1 MSSYFGVY
9 IPPTKVGF
17 EGSAAQCAG
26 SIAALN
32 IKSGP
37 VLASTLPVSVPVA
50 LASNPVDA
58 AGESGSESADSNAGK
73 YEDPDYPPDS
83 PLWLI
88 FTEKAKA
95 LDVLRHYKEARLREF
110 PNREQA
116 ESYVQFGFES
126 IEALKRFGKTKPA
139 SKPIA
144 LASNSYKSSS
154 SGSADSSYSSSPTG
168 SPSMTSLLSSSPTS
182 TAAAAAAFLSSSP
195 SSNGRHHHS
204 HSHSHSHHHH
214 HQQLPQSQQQPQQQ
228 PSELAASGERPP
240 FRAPTKQ
247 ELVEFRKQIEAGNL
261 DRVKRIVWENP
272 RFLISSGDTP
282 TSLKEG
288 CRYNA
293 MHICAQ
299 VNQARV
305 AELLLKIIADREF
318 TQLYAGKKGS
328 GEMCAALNDNLL
340 DYYLN
345 MPDKARG
352 ETPLHFAVKNGH
364 VAVVE
369 VLIAYPQCKSLANHE
384 GKEPRDIIC
393 LRAPQA
399 TIEVIR
405 KLELLMYDPHYVP
418 VLRSVA
424 NELPPQVGQPFTPNE
439 PPNLQFKTED
449 CEGLSVDLQI
459 SALAGPMPREKAM
472 NFYRRWKTPPRVGS
486 NVMSPL
492 ASSPF
497 SSPVKVTPSKSIFN
511 RSGNGVMTN
520 STPSGRRVLFSP
532 MESSPKQQPALAP
545 AQAPPNLN
553 NGNEF
558 ENNNNNIKRV
568 GSVELPTTPIRQMRP
583 DLFMAYRGAS
593 TESPIAE
600 DSMVLS
606 CDQSLNISMGMNVSA
621 VSTLN
626 DSFRERHIKNS
637 DIEKGLEVV
646 GRQLARQE
654 QLEWREF
661 WDFLDAFVDIST
673 PDGLARLEAYFVEK
687 SELARAEKS
696 DQAWNFA
703 QLHQYLDL
711 VATGE
716 QQQGLKQSRH
726 GKWSGGGAGGAG
738 GAATGVMTPYTC
750 VEKSLQVFAKRITKT
765 LINNIGNM
773 VSINDTLLCELK
785 RLKSLIVS
793 FKDDARFMSVD
804 FGKVHSRIAHLVAS
818 YVAHSQEVSV
828 AMRLQLL
835 QMLRKL
841 RQLLPEE
848 RVREQHLGCVCGSLL
863 QMLETVPANA
873 VQSPES
879 LKTEEL
885 CSAAWE
891 AQPSCACLWDANLSR
906 KTSRRKR
913 SESMRAAKDSAAAL
927 RASINNSAA
936 GSPRIAIVA
945 PVKSASSSASASAS
959 SWRQNSDDDE
969 DFSEEDDCFYDCSGR
984 SPDLTSSD
992 DEEVFRTPPE
1002 SLSPRLSVDLEAA
1015 YELFIFGKEP
1025 TKRDLDVLNAI
1036 FNVDVD
1042 KETLPHVYAWKTAME
1057 SFSAA
1062 EMDLFP
1068 SPKNIRKTHKPVFWS
1083 AGTPNKENNGSV
1095 NHSSQ
1100 SMHPKRL
1107 FGTPKLSAAAVAQTG
1122 RRGSG
1127 PSTTPMTPPK
1137 PMRLPRTPAPNTTA
1151 TTATT
1156 NGVATTST
1164 SSAFSALAAAATVTQ
1179 SFQTPLNKVRGLFSK
1194 YREPRV
1200 EMDSPMTGMNGTEEK
1215 SFESAGSAGTSDG
1228 DC

>member
-9 IPPTKVGF
+9 IPPTKIGF
-17 EGSAAQCAG
+17 EGTATQCAG

-32 IKSGP
+32 IKTGP
-37 VLASTLPVSVPVA
+37 PVVAISVPVSVPV
-50 LASNPVDA
+50 SVPSSSDPVDL
-58 AGESGSESADSNAGK
+58 AGDSGAENADSNTGK

-126 IEALKRFGKTKPA
+126 IEALKRFGKTKPPTT
-139 SKPIA
+139 KPIA
-144 LASNSYKSSS
+144 LPSNNSYKSSS
-154 SGSADSSYSSSPTG
+154 SSSAESSYSSSPTG
-168 SPSMTSLLSSSPTS
+168 SPSMSSLLSSSPTS
-182 TAAAAAAFLSSSP
+182 AASSP
-195 SSNGRHHHS
+195 NSNGRHHHS
-204 HSHSHSHHHH
+204 HNHH
-214 HQQLPQSQQQPQQQ
+214 HQQQQQQPPQQQQQQQ
-228 PSELAASGERPP
+228 PELASSGERPP

-399 TIEVIR
+399 SIEVIR

-439 PPNLQFKTED
+439 PPNLQFKTEE

-511 RSGNGVMTN
+511 RSTNGGTVMAN
-520 STPSGRRVLFSP
+520 STPAGRRVLFSP
-532 MESSPKQQPALAP
+532 MESSPKQLPPPQVAP
-545 AQAPPNLN
+545 PPNLN
-553 NGNEF
+553 NGSEF

-593 TESPIAE
+593 TESPVAE
-600 DSMVLS
+600 DSVLLS

-626 DSFRERHIKNS
+626 ESFRERHIKNS

-716 QQQGLKQSRH
+716 QQGLKQSRH
-726 GKWSGGGAGGAG
+726 GKWSAAGGAG
-738 GAATGVMTPYTC
+738 GSVTGVMTPYTC

-818 YVAHSQEVSV
+818 YLAHSQEVSV
-828 AMRLQLL
+828 AMLLQLL

-848 RVREQHLGCVCGSLL
+848 RGREQHLGCVCGSLL
-863 QMLETVPANA
+863 QMLETVPNNA
-873 VQSPES
+873 VQSPEA

-913 SESMRAAKDSAAAL
+913 SESMRAAKDSAAAAAM
-927 RASINNSAA
+927 RA
-936 GSPRIAIVA
+936 GSPRVAIVIPNPKPA
-945 PVKSASSSASASAS
+945 NA
-959 SWRQNSDDDE
+959 WRQISDDDE
-969 DFSEEDDCFYDCSGR
+969 DFSEEDNCFYDCTNV
-984 SPDLTSSD
+984 SPELSSSD
-992 DEEVFRTPPE
+992 DEDNFRTPPE
-1002 SLSPRLSVDLEAA
+1002 SLSPRLSVDLETA

-1095 NHSSQ
+1095 NHHTSQ

-1107 FGTPKLSAAAVAQTG
+1107 FGTPKLSAAVSTG

-1127 PSTTPMTPPK
+1127 PSTTPMSPPK
-1137 PMRLPRTPAPNTTA
+1137 PMRLPRTPAAHIPPAISAGPATA
-1151 TTATT
+1151 T
-1156 NGVATTST
+1156 NGVTSSPAPNTNTST
-1164 SSAFSALAAAATVTQ
+1164 STSTAFSALAAAATVTQ

-1200 EMDSPMTGMNGTEEK
+1200 EIDSPMVGMNG
-1215 SFESAGSAGTSDG
+1215 SPVGSGASDG

>member
-17 EGSAAQCAG
+17 EGTATQCAG

-32 IKSGP
+32 IKTGP
-37 VLASTLPVSVPVA
+37 VAALASVPVPVPV
-50 LASNPVDA
+50 LVPASSDPVDL
-58 AGESGSESADSNAGK
+58 AGESGAENADSNAGK

-139 SKPIA
+139 TKPIA
-144 LASNSYKSSS
+144 LPSNSYKGSS
-154 SGSADSSYSSSPTG
+154 SGSAESSYSSSPTG
-168 SPSMTSLLSSSPTS
+168 SPSMSSLLSSSPTS
-182 TAAAAAAFLSSSP
+182 VASSP
-195 SSNGRHHHS
+195 NSNGRHHHS
-204 HSHSHSHHHH
+204 HSHSHNHH
-214 HQQLPQSQQQPQQQ
+214 HQQQQQQQPAQQQQQQQ
-228 PSELAASGERPP
+228 PELASSGERPA

-247 ELVEFRKQIEAGNL
+247 ELVEFRKQIEAGNV

-399 TIEVIR
+399 SIEVIR

-439 PPNLQFKTED
+439 PPVSSPKRDHRLPKITLSFPLQNLQFKAED

-472 NFYRRWKTPPRVGS
+472 NFYRRWKTPPRVGG

-511 RSGNGVMTN
+511 RSANGATGVMAN
-520 STPSGRRVLFSP
+520 STPAGRRVLFSP
-532 MESSPKQQPALAP
+532 LECSPKQQPPQVAP
-545 AQAPPNLN
+545 SNLN
-553 NGNEF
+553 NGTDF

-593 TESPIAE
+593 TESPLAE
-600 DSMVLS
+600 DSVLLS
-606 CDQSLNISMGMNVSA
+606 CDQSLNISLGMNVSA

-626 DSFRERHIKNS
+626 ESFRERHIKNS

-716 QQQGLKQSRH
+716 QQGLKQSRH
-726 GKWSGGGAGGAG
+726 GKWSAAGGAG
-738 GAATGVMTPYTC
+738 GAVTGVMTPYTC

-818 YVAHSQEVSV
+818 YLAHSQEVSV
-828 AMRLQLL
+828 AMLLQLL

-848 RVREQHLGCVCGSLL
+848 RAREQHLGCVCGSLL
-863 QMLETVPANA
+863 QMLEIVPNNA
-873 VQSPES
+873 VQSPEA

-913 SESMRAAKDSAAAL
+913 SESMRAAKDSAAAAL
-927 RASINNSAA
+927 RATANNTGT
-936 GSPRIAIVA
+936 GSPRVAIVA
-945 PVKSASSSASASAS
+945 PVPKSANA
-959 SWRQNSDDDE
+959 WRQVSDDDE
-969 DFSEEDDCFYDCSGR
+969 DFSEDDNCFYDCRSV

-992 DEEVFRTPPE
+992 EEDNFRTPPE

-1042 KETLPHVYAWKTAME
+1042 KETLPHVHAWKTAME

-1083 AGTPNKENNGSV
+1083 AGTPSKENNGSV
-1095 NHSSQ
+1095 NHTNQ

-1107 FGTPKLSAAAVAQTG
+1107 FGTPKLTAAVSAG

-1127 PSTTPMTPPK
+1127 PSTTPMSPPK
-1137 PMRLPRTPAPNTTA
+1137 PMRLPRTPASVPPAVSANPSTA
-1151 TTATT
+1151 T
-1156 NGVATTST
+1156 NGVTSSPAPTTST
-1164 SSAFSALAAAATVTQ
+1164 STALSALAAAATVTQ

-1200 EMDSPMTGMNGTEEK
+1200 EIDSPVVGMN
-1215 SFESAGSAGTSDG
+1215 
-1228 DC
+1228 